1 MYLIKTPNIL
11 QRLFPHFTWRIP
23 PADDRD
29 KVLYLTFDDGPIPGL
44 TPWVLEQLA
53 AYDAK
58 ATFFCVGDNVR
69 KQPGIFQ
76 DLLQQG
82 HSVGNHTY
90 HHLDG
95 WATENLPYFHDL
107 RKCARL
113 TQSTLFRP
121 PYGRLKPR
129 QAQFLLRHY
138 HIIMW
143 DVLSADF
150 DPSVSPLQCSRNVID
165 CAGPGSVIVFHDN
178 YKAEENLR
186 YALPSV
192 LAHFSEQGYRFEAV
206 RPELLSTYNLTARTA

>member
-23 PADDRD
+23 STGEQE

-53 AYDAK
+53 AYSAN

-69 KQPGIFQ
+69 KQPVIFQ
-76 DLLQQG
+76 DIVQQG

-95 WATENLPYFHDL
+95 WATENIPYFHDL
-107 RKCARL
+107 RKCAQL
-113 TQSTLFRP
+113 THSTLFRP

-150 DPSVSPLQCSRNVID
+150 DPSVSPLQCSRNVLD
-165 CAGPGSVIVFHDN
+165 SAGPGSVVVFHDN

-186 YALPSV
+186 YALPRV
-192 LAHFSEQGYRFEAV
+192 LAHFSEQGYRFEAI
-206 RPELLSTYNLTARTA
+206 RPELLSTCSLTARTA